1 MSASGNMIQSVVS
14 TIALGAMYA
23 FVFWRVAKREKNKVI
38 EFGGLALGSVFVLA
52 AAMKIP
58 ALPDWILGGLVLLF
72 FLLSFLMMFFLLR
85 QGLDALRRRKQARRG
100 TDGTDG
106 N

>member
-1 MSASGNMIQSVVS
+1 MAASGNIIQSVIS

-23 FVFWRVAKREKNKVI
+23 FVFWRVAKREKNKAI

-58 ALPDWILGGLVLLF
+58 GIPDWILGGLVLLF
-72 FLLSFLMMFFLLR
+72 FLLSFLMMFFLVR
-85 QGLDALRRRKQARRG
+85 QGLDALRSRKRTRKG
-100 TDGTDG
+100 TDGTDR